1 MLDKKR
7 QETTPCFTWRGWLE
21 EKCMYQSVW
30 VGLPVDADVQGTIS
44 LVVEKCVK
52 EW

>member
-7 QETTPCFTWRGWLE
+7 QETTPCFTWWLE
-21 EKCMYQSVW
+21 AKCRYQS
-30 VGLPVDADVQGTIS
+30 VDADVQGTIS

-52 EW
+52 ER